1 MNLNRTTTAL
11 SLLLSVL
18 SVGAIA
24 QPQITREQVK
34 AELREAIRTG
44 DIVDGEDGRTRYER
58 NPSAYPARPL
68 VAGNSREQV
77 KAELREAIRTG
88 NIVEGEDG
96 RTRYE
101 RNPSAY
107 PPHIVVA
114 GKTRSEVKAE
124 LAEAVRTGDIMVG
137 ESSLKLNEQH
147 PGRYPKARSSTR
159 PSEAPMH
166 AESQLPQNSPM
177 R

>member
-24 QPQITREQVK
+24 QPQIT
-34 AELREAIRTG
+34 
-44 DIVDGEDGRTRYER
+44 
-58 NPSAYPARPL
+58 
-68 VAGNSREQV
+68 REQV